1 MKKFLSAA
9 MVIAMLAMT
18 VTGCS
23 KKEDNSSAADSGS
36 NSSVADSST
45 PESSQPEAAAL
56 SAKEMAAN
64 VLNAVEWPMLM
75 PVADADTASF
85 LGIDLALCED
95 YFIAMPAMSAH
106 ITEIIIVKPVDGQEA
121 ALEEAINNRKTVV
134 EENGAFYPTNEPV
147 VAGMVSGKTD
157 SGYLYLIVN
166 EKGQDCAD
174 AMMNTPAAELPAE
187 YNMDASAPVEGE
199 DAPVDGGEAD
209 AIA

>member
-1 MKKFLSAA
+1 MKKFLSAV

-23 KKEDNSSAADSGS
+23 KKEESSTAS
-36 NSSVADSST
+36 DSST
-45 PESSQPEAAAL
+45 VTESSTPEAAAL
-56 SAKEMAAN
+56 TAKEMAAN

-85 LGIDLALCED
+85 LGIDLAMCED

-106 ITEIIIVKPVDGQEA
+106 ITEIIIAKPVEGQEA
-121 ALEEAINNRKTVV
+121 ALEEAINARKADR
-134 EENGAFYPTNEPV
+134 EENGAAYPSNEPV
-147 VAGMVSGKTD
+147 VAGTVSGKTD

-187 YNMDASAPVEGE
+187 YDMDASAPVEGE